1 MHIVKFLKIK
11 IRSKFDYNMQHTHTN
26 EKDDIINL
34 KSNFSHPWNV
44 WNDDMDDEIGDM
56 CPLIPFTNTLNIENI
71 V

>member
-1 MHIVKFLKIK
+1 
-11 IRSKFDYNMQHTHTN
+11 MQHTHTN

-56 CPLIPFTNTLNIENI
+56 CPLIPITNTLNIENI